1 MGVVYEAEDLNLGRH
16 VALKFLP
23 EDLEKDPQA
32 LERFQREARSASAL
46 NHPNL
51 CTIYEIG
58 QENGRHF
65 IAMELL
71 QGGTLKSLIEK
82 DPLEMSQVLD
92 LAIQTADGLEAAHVK
107 AIVHRDI
114 KPANIFVTERM
125 QVKILDFGLAKSA
138 RPASVAMGNNTTMG
152 SSRLSDVMLTH
163 PGSTV
168 GTVAYMSP
176 EQAKGKELDARTD
189 LFSFGAVLYEMATGN
204 LPFRGDTSA
213 IIFEAILN
221 RTPVAPLRLN
231 PEVPPKLE
239 EIIGKLLEKDRDLRY
254 QSAAEVRADLKRLKR
269 DSETSQLA
277 AISSGEVRLPETKSS
292 RRTTP
297 FGKYAAIAGVVVA
310 ALALAMFFTARGGRA
325 MTEKD
330 TILLSDLVNTT
341 ADPVFDGTL
350 KKALAVDL
358 EQSPYLN
365 VFPERK
371 AQQTLQFM
379 GRAPDERITSEIGRE
394 ICQRNGIKAML
405 TGSIASLGN
414 QYVVT
419 LEAMNAANGDSLA
432 REQSQSGSKEDV
444 LNALHKAT
452 SALRGKLGESLA
464 SVQKFDK
471 PLSEATTSSLEAL
484 RVFTLGDVKHSAG
497 LELEAL
503 PNYLRAV
510 DLDPNFAMAHARL
523 GAVYGNLGQPQMSEH
538 YRQRAFEL
546 RDRASEREKLYIMS
560 HYYADAG
567 QLDKGITA
575 LEMYKQTYP
584 RDSIPSN
591 NLSSIY
597 LQLGQFENAMQNARL
612 SIDTDP
618 SSVSGYE
625 NLAAAYMGLGRLDE
639 AKATLNQAF
648 QHNLNLPILHIQLA
662 TLAWDQGEEAT
673 MEKELQLAAA
683 EFNGEYSV
691 LGFRAG
697 LAGARGQLKQA
708 RDFIHRANE
717 AAIRLNLKESV
728 PLMLAQQ
735 ADLEALVGNRTRAV
749 TWASEALKL
758 SNSPLVETSAAFAL
772 AIAGE
777 EKRALS
783 LSRDVSRRRPNDTMA
798 QFVDVPLIRTLIE
811 LQHSETAKAI
821 DLLDT
826 AAVYGRA
833 NSGVGYTRGWT
844 YLKAKQGAEA
854 AQEFQKILDRK
865 GWYGVD
871 VLVPLSRLGLA
882 RAYALQGDNA
892 KSRVAYQDFFAS
904 WKDADP
910 DVPILR
916 QAKAEYEKVK

>member
-1 MGVVYEAEDLNLGRH
+1 
-16 VALKFLP
+16 
-23 EDLEKDPQA
+23 
-32 LERFQREARSASAL
+32 
-46 NHPNL
+46 
-51 CTIYEIG
+51 
-58 QENGRHF
+58 
-65 IAMELL
+65 
-71 QGGTLKSLIEK
+71 
-82 DPLEMSQVLD
+82 
-92 LAIQTADGLEAAHVK
+92 
-107 AIVHRDI
+107 
-114 KPANIFVTERM
+114 
-125 QVKILDFGLAKSA
+125 
-138 RPASVAMGNNTTMG
+138 
-152 SSRLSDVMLTH
+152 
-163 PGSTV
+163 
-168 GTVAYMSP
+168 
-176 EQAKGKELDARTD
+176 
-189 LFSFGAVLYEMATGN
+189 
-204 LPFRGDTSA
+204 
-213 IIFEAILN
+213 
-221 RTPVAPLRLN
+221 
-231 PEVPPKLE
+231 
-239 EIIGKLLEKDRDLRY
+239 
-254 QSAAEVRADLKRLKR
+254 
-269 DSETSQLA
+269 
-277 AISSGEVRLPETKSS
+277 
-292 RRTTP
+292 
-297 FGKYAAIAGVVVA
+297 
-310 ALALAMFFTARGGRA
+310 
-325 MTEKD
+325 
-330 TILLSDLVNTT
+330 
-341 ADPVFDGTL
+341 
-350 KKALAVDL
+350 
-358 EQSPYLN
+358 
-365 VFPERK
+365 
-371 AQQTLQFM
+371 
-379 GRAPDERITSEIGRE
+379 
-394 ICQRNGIKAML
+394 
-405 TGSIASLGN
+405 
-414 QYVVT
+414 
-419 LEAMNAANGDSLA
+419 
-432 REQSQSGSKEDV
+432 
-444 LNALHKAT
+444 
-452 SALRGKLGESLA
+452 
-464 SVQKFDK
+464 
-471 PLSEATTSSLEAL
+471 
-484 RVFTLGDVKHSAG
+484 
-497 LELEAL
+497 
-503 PNYLRAV
+503 
-510 DLDPNFAMAHARL
+510 
-523 GAVYGNLGQPQMSEH
+523 
-538 YRQRAFEL
+538 
-546 RDRASEREKLYIMS
+546 
-560 HYYADAG
+560 
-567 QLDKGITA
+567 
-575 LEMYKQTYP
+575 
-584 RDSIPSN
+584 
-591 NLSSIY
+591 
-597 LQLGQFENAMQNARL
+597 MQNARL

-758 SNSPLVETSAAFAL
+758 SNSPPVETSAAFAL

>member
-1 MGVVYEAEDLNLGRH
+1 
-16 VALKFLP
+16 
-23 EDLEKDPQA
+23 
-32 LERFQREARSASAL
+32 
-46 NHPNL
+46 
-51 CTIYEIG
+51 
-58 QENGRHF
+58 
-65 IAMELL
+65 
-71 QGGTLKSLIEK
+71 
-82 DPLEMSQVLD
+82 
-92 LAIQTADGLEAAHVK
+92 
-107 AIVHRDI
+107 
-114 KPANIFVTERM
+114 
-125 QVKILDFGLAKSA
+125 
-138 RPASVAMGNNTTMG
+138 
-152 SSRLSDVMLTH
+152 
-163 PGSTV
+163 
-168 GTVAYMSP
+168 
-176 EQAKGKELDARTD
+176 
-189 LFSFGAVLYEMATGN
+189 
-204 LPFRGDTSA
+204 
-213 IIFEAILN
+213 
-221 RTPVAPLRLN
+221 
-231 PEVPPKLE
+231 
-239 EIIGKLLEKDRDLRY
+239 
-254 QSAAEVRADLKRLKR
+254 
-269 DSETSQLA
+269 
-277 AISSGEVRLPETKSS
+277 
-292 RRTTP
+292 
-297 FGKYAAIAGVVVA
+297 
-310 ALALAMFFTARGGRA
+310 
-325 MTEKD
+325 
-330 TILLSDLVNTT
+330 
-341 ADPVFDGTL
+341 
-350 KKALAVDL
+350 
-358 EQSPYLN
+358 
-365 VFPERK
+365 
-371 AQQTLQFM
+371 M

-510 DLDPNFAMAHARL
+510 ELDPNFAMAHARL

>member
-1 MGVVYEAEDLNLGRH
+1 
-16 VALKFLP
+16 
-23 EDLEKDPQA
+23 
-32 LERFQREARSASAL
+32 
-46 NHPNL
+46 
-51 CTIYEIG
+51 
-58 QENGRHF
+58 
-65 IAMELL
+65 
-71 QGGTLKSLIEK
+71 
-82 DPLEMSQVLD
+82 
-92 LAIQTADGLEAAHVK
+92 
-107 AIVHRDI
+107 
-114 KPANIFVTERM
+114 
-125 QVKILDFGLAKSA
+125 
-138 RPASVAMGNNTTMG
+138 
-152 SSRLSDVMLTH
+152 
-163 PGSTV
+163 
-168 GTVAYMSP
+168 
-176 EQAKGKELDARTD
+176 
-189 LFSFGAVLYEMATGN
+189 
-204 LPFRGDTSA
+204 
-213 IIFEAILN
+213 
-221 RTPVAPLRLN
+221 
-231 PEVPPKLE
+231 
-239 EIIGKLLEKDRDLRY
+239 
-254 QSAAEVRADLKRLKR
+254 
-269 DSETSQLA
+269 
-277 AISSGEVRLPETKSS
+277 
-292 RRTTP
+292 
-297 FGKYAAIAGVVVA
+297 
-310 ALALAMFFTARGGRA
+310 
-325 MTEKD
+325 
-330 TILLSDLVNTT
+330 
-341 ADPVFDGTL
+341 
-350 KKALAVDL
+350 
-358 EQSPYLN
+358 
-365 VFPERK
+365 
-371 AQQTLQFM
+371 M
-379 GRAPDERITSEIGRE
+379 GRGPDERVTSEIGRE
-394 ICQRNGIKAML
+394 ICQRNGIRAML
-405 TGSIASLGN
+405 TGSIANLGK
-414 QYVVT
+414 QFVIT
-419 LEAMNAANGDSLA
+419 LEAMNAASGDSLA
-432 REQSQSGSKEDV
+432 REQIQSGSKEEV

-484 RVFTLGDVKHSAG
+484 KAFTLGDMTHAAG

-503 PNYLRAV
+503 PSYQRAV
-510 DLDPNFAMAHARL
+510 ELDPNFAMAYARL
-523 GAVYGNLGQPQMSEH
+523 GAVYNNLGQSQLSEQN
-538 YRQRAFEL
+538 RQRAFEL
-546 RDRASEREKLYIMS
+546 RDRASGREKLYIMS

-758 SNSPLVETSAAFAL
+758 SNSPPVETSAAFAL

-833 NSGVGYTRGWT
+833 NSGVGYNRGWT

-865 GWYGVD
+865 GWYGVE
-871 VLVPLSRLGLA
+871 VLVPLSRLVLA
-882 RAYALQGDNA
+882 LAYDLQVDNA
-892 KSRVAYQDFFAS
+892 NRWVALLD
-904 WKDADP
+904 
-910 DVPILR
+910 
-916 QAKAEYEKVK
+916 

>member
-71 QGGTLKSLIEK
+71 QGRTLKSLIEK

-269 DSETSQLA
+269 DSESSQLA

-510 DLDPNFAMAHARL
+510 ELDPNFAMAHARL

>member
-269 DSETSQLA
+269 DSESSQLP

-510 DLDPNFAMAHARL
+510 ELDPNFAMAHARL

>member
-269 DSETSQLA
+269 DSESSQLA

-510 DLDPNFAMAHARL
+510 ELDPNFAMAHARL

-758 SNSPLVETSAAFAL
+758 SNSPPVETSAAFAL